1 MKKPLLMLSLLL
13 LFITGCSGEEPSK
26 TARTD
31 FMAWMDSYAAV
42 EQGELNPIAVTL
54 FFEKGKEPYAADDI
68 VNVAFQGLSDDVV
81 VERFEVASGVKS
93 PDGHYGSYGITLSYK
108 GRKTGQFH
116 TPGIAV
122 TLNSG
127 QKVTYP
133 VGQWTFDVGQKD
145 SGLVDTW
152 SSPGASS
159 SQTEFAYEYSL
170 QDPKTQ
176 ILQIN
181 YGPQDYIKSDKGLPL
196 QGSINMSSKY
206 DAPIVFVKSK
216 IRGTSDGKPFVA
228 YGKGMYC
235 GSMSDSSTNGSE
247 DVIEQ
252 SKKHNVVY
260 R

>member
-1 MKKPLLMLSLLL
+1 MKRSIILLLLLLLMLA
-13 LFITGCSGEEPSK
+13 GCSREAPSK

-42 EQGELNPIAVTL
+42 EQGESNQIAVTL

-68 VNVAFQGLSDDVV
+68 VNVAFQGLSDDVA
-81 VERFEVASGVKS
+81 VERFEVASGAKS
-93 PDGHYGSYGITLSYK
+93 PDGHYDSYGITLSYK
-108 GRKTGQFH
+108 GEKTGQFH

-133 VGQWTFDVGQKD
+133 VGQWTFDVDQKD
-145 SGLVDTW
+145 SGIVDTW
-152 SSPGASS
+152 SSPAASTS
-159 SQTEFAYEYSL
+159 RTEFAYEYSL
-170 QDPKTQ
+170 KDPKTE

-181 YGPQDYIKSDKGLPL
+181 YGPQDYIKSNKGLPL
-196 QGSINMSSKY
+196 QGNINMSSKC
-206 DAPIVFVKSK
+206 DSPIVFVKSK
-216 IRGTSDGKPFVA
+216 IRGLSDGTPFVA

-235 GSMSDSSTNGSE
+235 GAMSDSSTNRSE
-247 DVIEQ
+247 EVIEQ